1 MITKLMYRY
10 TRDSAT
16 IDSPILPE
24 GQTEYTERIRLIA
37 EPNKALTK
45 DDENFCTVI
54 DIDQNDLELWHEIDK
69 PEPPEDKQQT
79 YRMRRRAE

>member
-1 MITKLMYRY
+1 MITKVLYRY
-10 TRDSAT
+10 TCDNTT

-24 GQTEYTERIRLIA
+24 GQTEYIERYRLIA
-37 EPNKALTK
+37 DLDKVLTK

-54 DIDQNDLELWHEIDK
+54 DIDQSDLELWHEVDK
-69 PEPPEDKQQT
+69 PEENPQT